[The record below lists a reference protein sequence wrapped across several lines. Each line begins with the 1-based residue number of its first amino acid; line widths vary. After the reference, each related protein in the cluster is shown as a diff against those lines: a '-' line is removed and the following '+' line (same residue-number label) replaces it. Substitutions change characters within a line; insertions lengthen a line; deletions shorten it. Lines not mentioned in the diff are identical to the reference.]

1 MKATTRRFGDT
12 VPMADDML
20 TTATY
25 AQRIAFVCEI
35 AGRLHSYGTT
45 AQRLEGTVVGLSQR
59 LGLDCEPW
67 SNPTGLIL
75 SFSDPARPL
84 GASDSTRVIR
94 LAPGETDLH
103 KLSEA
108 DRIAD
113 AFTELRRTE
122 YRLYPD
128 AHATVDALRD
138 AGVRLALVTNGAAE
152 TQRAK
157 IERFD
162 LAHRFHHIQIEGEFG
177 QGKPELAV
185 YRHALE
191 RLDVAPGE
199 AWMVGDNYEWE
210 VVAPQM
216 LGMCGIW
223 YDPFGAGVPAHATAQ
238 PPVYVLE
245 LFAKLRE
252 AEAISRSEIFSSG

>member
-1 MKATTRRFGDT
+1 
-12 VPMADDML
+12 MADDLL

-75 SFSDPARPL
+75 SFSDPSRPL

-113 AFTELRRTE
+113 AVSSGEMSIAQGHT
-122 YRLYPD
+122 
-128 AHATVDALRD
+128 ALRALDRTPGWRWRAMQIFASGLAAID
-138 AGVRLALVTNGAAE
+138 APLARCRAAM
-152 TQRAK
+152 
-157 IERFD
+157 
-162 LAHRFHHIQIEGEFG
+162 
-177 QGKPELAV
+177 P
-185 YRHALE
+185 
-191 RLDVAPGE
+191 P
-199 AWMVGDNYEWE
+199 AW
-210 VVAPQM
+210 
-216 LGMCGIW
+216 
-223 YDPFGAGVPAHATAQ
+223 
-238 PPVYVLE
+238 
-245 LFAKLRE
+245 
-252 AEAISRSEIFSSG
+252 S